1 MVMAQSLFIALKQQH
16 GRAKITVLAPQW
28 TVPLLTRM
36 PEVDATLPVDFQHG
50 VLNFAERRA
59 LAIRLRPAKFHQ
71 AIILPG
77 SYKSALVPFW
87 AGISKRTGY
96 LGEMRWGLINDRRP
110 LNKKK
115 LAMTVER
122 FVALGSEI
130 NRPLTSAYPL
140 PHLVVDEEN
149 IRVICN
155 RLNINPSEKPVLV
168 LCPGAEYGPA
178 KCWPAEHFAELARQK
193 LSENWQVWILGS
205 ENDANTATQ
214 IQLATQNHCMNL
226 AGQTKLVDAVDL
238 MSLAKIVVSNDSG
251 LMHIAAA
258 VDAKLVALYGS
269 SSPEFTPPLSRQQT
283 ILRTG
288 IECSPCFKRSCPL
301 GHTKCLTEISPD
313 MVARAVQSLAPRESV
328 V

>member
-16 GRAKITVLAPQW
+16 DRAKITVLAPQW

-59 LAIRLRPAKFHQ
+59 LAKRLRPAKFHQ

-115 LAMTVER
+115 ITMTVER

-140 PHLVVDEEN
+140 PHLVVDKEN

-214 IQLATQNHCMNL
+214 IQLATQNRCMNL